1 MASRTLEVLLRARDN
16 MTGSLKSATKSTS
29 LLNKEI
35 GNFKSVA
42 KGVAAGAAAIA
53 GVTVAIAAMAAK
65 GEDLRTME
73 QGFASLA
80 ARIGENAG
88 EMLASMKEASFG
100 LISDFNLIKAANK
113 ALILGLPAGA
123 EAMGELSQAAVRL
136 GLATGVD
143 AAQAMDQ
150 LTSGIATQ
158 RKMTLQQLGL
168 TVDAAVANEKLAD
181 SLGISADSLTAAQK
195 KTAFYNE
202 TLEQARMRIEELG
215 DFSVGFGGQIDQLKI
230 SIANFSRDSA
240 KFISAFGD
248 TLLQVFSEATDL
260 TSQFGQSL
268 EFNAE
273 TATDFAKT
281 ALTFLIDAFV
291 ILAGTLTNLADLF
304 NVNQKILGIFG
315 TGLIRMG
322 EIILATLVEPMQLVI
337 STWSKIADAVGLSGL
352 AEKLKGADQ
361 AIQGLQDT
369 FSGARETVA
378 EWGAQGLRDIT
389 ANREALDSISDSA
402 ARLRAGIEAIPATK
416 VADATNALTAAVT
429 PSKKLKD
436 NLKDAAAEMKPLAD
450 DAKKALGFI
459 EKIAKVADL
468 GRKAFEESKDD
479 LKAFPEGLQPA
490 VDAINE
496 MSKSAGK
503 LKDDFKNAANEL
515 KDIEPPMIFDPRDVK
530 KFKEGLV
537 GAIAGGD
544 AVAAVNSLGD
554 LFEGVDILGIDIGA
568 ALNALTSLNKE
579 IPKLLFQS
587 LKGLLINVVAEL
599 PLLLGNVIPDL
610 VIPLLELVPVIFQK
624 FFENIPT
631 MIDGII
637 RALPALIKALIMST
651 PNVIKAIPAILTS
664 ILNTWFPG
672 WWDGQQAKLKQTM
685 GELGL
690 ELINSAEAGFPAAM
704 ESIGNEINAW
714 WQRTIWADLTT
725 GFGEVIGAWA
735 AAFDEMIT
743 QPFVN
748 AISDA
753 ATAFVDTMQ
762 TAGENLAAPIV
773 DFLSRFKW
781 PEIRVPGAGET
792 AGGLLEQ
799 VAGFSFQQGT
809 AFVPKTGL
817 AMVHQG
823 EAIIP
828 ASQNAGGAFG
838 EINMPMTFNIT
849 VAGAGSADEI
859 VRIFRQ
865 NTRGAADEV
874 RRIIERR
881 G

>member
-1 MASRTLEVLLRARDN
+1 

-29 LLNKEI
+29 ILNKEI

-123 EAMGELSQAAVRL
+123 EAMGELAQAAVRL
-136 GLATGVD
+136 GLATGTD
-143 AAQAMDQ
+143 AAQALDQ

-158 RKMTLQQLGL
+158 RKMTLQQLGI
-168 TVDAAVANEKLAD
+168 TIDATVANEKLAE
-181 SLGISADSLTAAQK
+181 SLGVSADSLTAAQK

-248 TLLQVFSEATDL
+248 TLLQVFSEATGL
-260 TSQFGQSL
+260 SNQFGQSL
-268 EFNAE
+268 KFNAE
-273 TATDFAKT
+273 TAASFAKT
-281 ALTFLIDAFV
+281 TLTFLIDGFV
-291 ILAGTLTNLADLF
+291 LLAGTIINLLDVF
-304 NVNQKILGIFG
+304 NILQVVLGTLGAGFIGI
-315 TGLIRMG
+315 G
-322 EIILATLVEPMQLVI
+322 ENIAAAIIEPMQLA
-337 STWSKIADAVGLSGL
+337 IAGAAKLAEVLGKEGL
-352 AEKLKGADQ
+352 AQSLNDVSDSM
-361 AIQGLQDT
+361 QGVQD
-369 FSGARETVA
+369 SLAGAREATS
-378 EWGAQGLRDIT
+378 EWAAQGLTDIT

-416 VADATNALTAAVT
+416 VAEATTALTAAVT

-450 DAKKALGFI
+450 DAKKALGFL

-468 GRKAFEESKDD
+468 GRKAFEDSKND

-496 MSKSAGK
+496 MSKGAGK
-503 LKDDFKNAANEL
+503 LKDDFKNAADEL
-515 KDIEPPMIFDPRDVK
+515 KDIEPPMIFDPKAIKR
-530 KFKEGLV
+530 FKEGLV

-544 AVAAVNSLGD
+544 AVAAVDSLGD
-554 LFEGVDILGIDIGA
+554 LLEGVQVFGIDIGA
-568 ALNALTSLNKE
+568 VLNAATQLNKE
-579 IPKLLFQS
+579 LPRMLFQS
-587 LKGLLINVVAEL
+587 IKGLLINVVAEL
-599 PLLLGNVIPDL
+599 PLLVGNIIPDL

-637 RALPALIKALIMST
+637 RAIPALIKAIILMQ
-651 PNVIKAIPAILTS
+651 PNIIKAIPAILSS
-664 ILNTWFPG
+664 ILSTWFPN
-672 WWDGQQAKLKQTM
+672 WWAQQKPVLEMSMA
-685 GELGL
+685 ELGL
-690 ELINSAEAGFPAAM
+690 KLIDSVQAAFPAAM
-704 ESIGNEINAW
+704 ESIGAEINAW

-735 AAFDEMIT
+735 VAFDEQIT

-748 AISDA
+748 AITDA
-753 ATAFVDTMQ
+753 ATIFVDTMR

-773 DFLSRFKW
+773 DFLSKFRW
-781 PEIRVPGAGET
+781 PEIKVPSPGGT
-792 AGGLLEQ
+792 GGGLLEQ
-799 VAGFSFQQGT
+799 VTGFSFQQGT
-809 AFVPKTGL
+809 PFVPRTGL

-828 ASQNAGGAFG
+828 AAQNAAGFG

-849 VAGAGSADEI
+849 VAGAGAADEI